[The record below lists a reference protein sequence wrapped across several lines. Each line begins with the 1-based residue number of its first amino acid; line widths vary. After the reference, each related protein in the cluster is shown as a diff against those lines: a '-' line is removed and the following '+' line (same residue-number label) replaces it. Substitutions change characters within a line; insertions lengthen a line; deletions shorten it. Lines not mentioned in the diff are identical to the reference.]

1 MTALVVGEVL
11 VDLVWHTGAAGPVP
25 AIGGSPVNVAQ
36 GLHRLERPV
45 RAVTVWGDDPPGAL
59 VAAHLAATGLPIT
72 RAESASGRTTVAVA
86 YLDEATGSARY
97 GFLVSWDPG
106 RVPVPDDTV
115 LMHTGSLAVVVEPGA
130 ARVREAARTVRA
142 RTGGAVAVDLNVRPA
157 VQPDRAAYRNAV
169 HAVVAEADVV
179 KASDEDLAYLYPER
193 SAEESAR
200 ALSELGPRLVV
211 VTRGGRGAFGLVDGA
226 AVHVA
231 APTVDVVDTI
241 GAGDAFQAALLAA
254 VLEPAGGGSYRVSLP
269 TDRDGLARILH
280 RAVTAGA
287 LACTRAGANPPDRAQ
302 LDAALGSPE
311 TLLSGSV
318 R

>member
-1 MTALVVGEVL
+1 MTVLVVGEVL
-11 VDLVWHTGAAGPVP
+11 VDLVWRTGAAGPVP
-25 AIGGSPVNVAQ
+25 AVGGSPVNVAQ
-36 GLHRLERPV
+36 GLHRLGRPV

-72 RAESASGRTTVAVA
+72 RAESVSGRTTLAVA
-86 YLDEATGSARY
+86 HLDEATGSARY
-97 GFLVSWDPG
+97 DFLVSWDPG
-106 RVPVPDDTV
+106 RVPIPDDTV
-115 LMHTGSLAVVVEPGA
+115 LLHTGSLAVVVEPGA
-130 ARVREAARTVRA
+130 TRVREAARTVRA
-142 RTGGAVAVDLNVRPA
+142 RTGGTVTVDLNVRPA

-193 SAEESAR
+193 SAEEAAR
-200 ALSELGPRLVV
+200 ALAELGPRLVV

-226 AVHVA
+226 ALH
-231 APTVDVVDTI
+231 
-241 GAGDAFQAALLAA
+241 AA
-254 VLEPAGGGSYRVSLP
+254 VLDPADDGSFRVSLP
-269 TDRDGLARILH
+269 DDHDGLARALH
-280 RAVTAGA
+280 QAVMAGA

-311 TLLSGSV
+311 TLLSGSA